1 MSDYFAA
8 NPDHAILVGII
19 GFFALSYF
27 FGRSGRRPKRRGGRS
42 AQEYYQRMLRGGWR
56 DDG

>member
-8 NPDHAILVGII
+8 HPDHAILVGIL
-19 GFFALSYF
+19 GFFALSLL
-27 FGRSGRRPKRRGGRS
+27 FGRGRRSRRRGSRS
-42 AQEYYQRMLRGGWR
+42 AEEYYQRMLRGGWR